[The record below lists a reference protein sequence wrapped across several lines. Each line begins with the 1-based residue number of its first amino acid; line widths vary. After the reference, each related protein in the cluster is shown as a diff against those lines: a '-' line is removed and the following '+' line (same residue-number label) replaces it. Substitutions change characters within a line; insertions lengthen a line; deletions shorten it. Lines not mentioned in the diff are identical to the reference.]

1 MTNGFKLIAGTVL
14 VGQHHQ
20 GGVYLLP
27 RLCGIEEALSQADN
41 AQAQAANNAANI
53 DYLAMM
59 SGIDLD
65 DDTEVDD
72 GTL

>member
-1 MTNGFKLIAGTVL
+1 MIIINR
-14 VGQHHQ
+14 
-20 GGVYLLP
+20 
-27 RLCGIEEALSQADN
+27 RLSPKERAELDN

-72 GTL
+72 GAL